1 MQIFAIGIER
11 GYRFWSQFERLPIYI
26 YVIAELVKDPREDGL
41 LEVAKG
47 ANIIAPHIKPN

>member
-1 MQIFAIGIER
+1 MQIFAIRIER
-11 GYRFWSQFERLPIYI
+11 GYRFWSQFECLPIYI

-41 LEVAKG
+41 LEIAKG